1 MPAANREYWSA
12 KIATNIARRQD
23 VIRQLRRIRLKTIQ
37 IWEHE
42 LRTNKSEIL
51 IKLLRLLSPQ
61 NSDRTRKSAF

>member
-23 VIRQLRRIRLKTIQ
+23 VIRQLRRIRFKTIQ

-42 LRTNKSEIL
+42 LRTKKSQVFTR
-51 IKLLRLLSPQ
+51 LLRLLSTT
-61 NSDRTRKSAF
+61 DRTRKSAS